1 MSKRRNNIERLKNLK
16 FEKKVAKGD
25 VNNDGKVD
33 EKDLSIVHKEFA
45 KAKAKKK
52 KKKVKK
58 EK

>member
-16 FEKKVAKGD
+16 FEKKVVRGD

-45 KAKAKKK
+45 KAKKK